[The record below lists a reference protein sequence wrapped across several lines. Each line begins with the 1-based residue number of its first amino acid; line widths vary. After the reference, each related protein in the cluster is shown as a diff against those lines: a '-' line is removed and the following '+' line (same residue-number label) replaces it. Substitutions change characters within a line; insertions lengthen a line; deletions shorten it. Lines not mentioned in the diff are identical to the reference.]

1 VALSQARILYQNH
14 SGDYPQVILT
24 IPVTCRTVFVS
35 YLPYMYNV
43 PKLKPLFC
51 QRKLLIGIQRRAS
64 VDSRALPAVMIL
76 APGNSFQK
84 QKNNIKGTVA
94 QAFNCS
100 LCSLLFGVLL
110 LIEKLDISVV
120 FVSHD

>member
-1 VALSQARILYQNH
+1 MYISSNHYFVNGSFLSG
-14 SGDYPQVILT
+14 S
-24 IPVTCRTVFVS
+24 
-35 YLPYMYNV
+35 M
-43 PKLKPLFC
+43 
-51 QRKLLIGIQRRAS
+51 RRAS
-64 VDSRALPAVMIL
+64 VKSRALSAVMIL
-76 APGNSFQK
+76 ALGNSFQK

-120 FVSHD
+120 FVSHE